1 MSRITKINEA
11 KSALE
16 IELAKENPNII
27 LVNELKKVIANLG
40 IGLTYLD
47 FK

>member
-11 KSALE
+11 KTALE
-16 IELAKENPNII
+16 IELAKESPDAV